1 MIGYLG
7 AIACVVLIGT
17 PLQKPAF
24 RFDGKG
30 YFKRY
35 STSTMTEYTPAGQE
49 NLKTW
54 TDMVTVNQYP
64 DAGTGDGL
72 ADRANSVLEIYKA
85 NGAMVVRTDS
95 KPRTASKPAEH
106 LIVVLF
112 PQPEFIEAAFAR
124 FVIVGGK
131 GRSIVYSHRIYG
143 KKAGD
148 PMSAWLRKNGERCE
162 KSLMKFVGG

>member
-1 MIGYLG
+1 M
-7 AIACVVLIGT
+7 
-17 PLQKPAF
+17 QKPAF
-24 RFDGKG
+24 SFEGKG

-35 STSTMTEYTPAGQE
+35 STSTMTEYTPTGEE

-54 TDMVTVNQYP
+54 TEMLTVNRYP

-72 ADRANSVLEIYKA
+72 AARANSVLEIYKA

-95 KPRTASKPAEH
+95 MPRTASKPAEH

-112 PQPEFIEAAFAR
+112 PKPEFIEAAFAR
-124 FVIVGGK
+124 FVIADGK

-148 PMSAWLRKNGERCE
+148 AMSAWLRKNGERCE
-162 KSLMKFVGG
+162 KSLMKFVGA